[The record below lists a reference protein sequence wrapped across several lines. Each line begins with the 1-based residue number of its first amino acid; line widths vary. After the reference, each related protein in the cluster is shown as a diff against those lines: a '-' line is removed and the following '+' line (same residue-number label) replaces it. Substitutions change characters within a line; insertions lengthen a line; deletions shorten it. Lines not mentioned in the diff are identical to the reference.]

1 MLAFSRVVLLAALLL
16 GGGDPDR
23 ARSQPSAGSDVVG
36 DYRLVGAATVI
47 LQVSTEQGVIRAR
60 LEGGGP
66 PESGAAAP
74 ADCIVVAAGPL
85 EDRLLSATFQPIE
98 TDDFSY
104 SAAQARAEKRR
115 LTIAFGP
122 GTAEVKQADTYGYC
136 GLGIEFRGLYR
147 KTG

>member
-16 GGGDPDR
+16 GGDPDCGW
-23 ARSQPSAGSDVVG
+23 SQPAAGSDVVG

-47 LQVSTEQGVIRAR
+47 LQVSTEQGGVHAR

-104 SAAQARAEKRR
+104 SAGQARAEKRR

-122 GTAEVKQADTYGYC
+122 GIAEVKQADTFGYC

>member
-16 GGGDPDR
+16 GGDPDCGW
-23 ARSQPSAGSDVVG
+23 AQPAAVSDVAG

-47 LQVSTEQGVIRAR
+47 LQVSTEQGVVRAR

-85 EDRLLSATFQPIE
+85 KDRLLSATFQPIE

-104 SAAQARAEKRR
+104 SATQSRAEKRR

-122 GTAEVKQADTYGYC
+122 GTAEVKQADTFGYC